1 MSIES
6 GAGPLPSPESPAPVA
21 TTRATGERSVLASIA
36 RSIGLALLFVILIIG
51 VWEGAKALGGDPW
64 RFRDASGAETV
75 YRPPFKWPI
84 ASDLS
89 LPHVWKIWEAL
100 AAPVQRQQ
108 ATSLGAFLIGAAI
121 HTGQEAALGFLFGGL
136 LGLALAAV
144 FVHSKLA
151 ERAFMPYIVASQTI
165 PILALAPLIAFA
177 FGNGLVGIVMVAS
190 YLTFFPVTIAQ
201 LRGLTSPDPRALEL
215 MRSCA
220 ASRWT
225 IFWKLR
231 MPASLPYLFA
241 ALKIAA
247 TASIVGA
254 IVGEGNPGGSQFGLG
269 RSILNFNEQY
279 TSAPEKLWAAILAS
293 ALLGLTFFLTIRII
307 ELAALRGRTTAAAG

>member
-1 MSIES
+1 MTSS
-6 GAGPLPSPESPAPVA
+6 GDVARRSRASAAVSPA
-21 TTRATGERSVLASIA
+21 RAILRGAA
-36 RSIGLALLFVILIIG
+36 LALLFVVLLIG

-64 RFRDASGAETV
+64 RFRDASGAETI
-75 YRPPFKWPI
+75 YRPPFKWDI
-84 ASDLS
+84 ASDLA

-108 ATSLGAFLIGAAI
+108 TQSLAEFLVGAAV
-121 HTGQEAALGFLFGGL
+121 HTGQEAALGFLFGGVF
-136 LGLALAAV
+136 GLALAAV

-177 FGNGLVGIVMVAS
+177 FGNGLVGIVIVAS
-190 YLTFFPVTIAQ
+190 YLTFFPVAIAQ

-225 IFWKLR
+225 IFWKVR

-279 TSAPEKLWAAILAS
+279 GSAPEKLWAAILAS
-293 ALLGLTFFLTIRII
+293 ALLGLAFFLAIRIA
-307 ELAALRGRTTAAAG
+307 ELVVLRGRPGAGAG

>member
-1 MSIES
+1 M
-6 GAGPLPSPESPAPVA
+6 AAVFLVA
-21 TTRATGERSVLASIA
+21 LV
-36 RSIGLALLFVILIIG
+36 V

-64 RFRDASGAETV
+64 RFQDANGGETV
-75 YRPPFKWPI
+75 YMPPFKWPI
-84 ASDLS
+84 VDDLS
-89 LPHVWKIWEAL
+89 LPHVWEIAAAL

-108 ATSLGAFLIGAAI
+108 AESLAGFLVSAAI
-121 HTGQEAALGFLFGGL
+121 YTGREAALGFLFGGL
-136 LGLALAAV
+136 VGLGLAAV
-144 FVHSKLA
+144 FVHSRLA

-165 PILALAPLIAFA
+165 PILALAPLICLA
-177 FGNGLVGIVMVAS
+177 FGNGLVGIVIVAS
-190 YLTFFPVTIAQ
+190 YLTFFPVAIAE

-269 RSILNFNEQY
+269 RAILNFNEQY
-279 TSAPEKLWAAILAS
+279 ISGPEKLWAAMFAA
-293 ALLGLTFFLTIRII
+293 ALLGLAFFAAVRLA
-307 ELAALRGRTTAAAG
+307 ELYALRSRPNAAVG

>member
-1 MSIES
+1 MARS
-6 GAGPLPSPESPAPVA
+6 GPVRSVA
-21 TTRATGERSVLASIA
+21 RATAI
-36 RSIGLALLFVILIIG
+36 ALLFIAALLV

-75 YRPPFKWPI
+75 YVPPFTWPI

-89 LPHVWKIWEAL
+89 LPHVWKIAEAL

-108 ATSLGAFLIGAAI
+108 QQSLAAYLVDAAF

-136 LGLALAAV
+136 LGLSLAAI

-151 ERAFMPYIVASQTI
+151 ERAFMPYVVASQTI

-177 FGNGLVGIVMVAS
+177 FGNGVLAIVIVAA
-190 YLTFFPVTIAQ
+190 YLTFFPVTIAE

-241 ALKIAA
+241 ALKVAA

-254 IVGEGNPGGSQFGLG
+254 IVGEGNPGGPRIGLG

-279 TSAPEKLWAAILAS
+279 TSAPEKLWAAIIAA
-293 ALLGLTFFLTIRII
+293 ALLGLTFFLAVRLA
-307 ELAALRGRTTAAAG
+307 ELFALRGRPGGPIG

>member
-1 MSIES
+1 MQ
-6 GAGPLPSPESPAPVA
+6 PRSPIRTVV
-21 TTRATGERSVLASIA
+21 RGVLL
-36 RSIGLALLFVILIIG
+36 GLLFLAIIVA

-64 RFRDASGAETV
+64 RFTDSAGNETV
-75 YRPPFKWPI
+75 YTPPFKWSI
-84 ASDLS
+84 VDDLS
-89 LPHVWKIWEAL
+89 LPHVWKVWGAL
-100 AAPVQRQQ
+100 NAPVQRQQ
-108 ATSLGAFLIGAAI
+108 EQSLAVYLVGAAFY
-121 HTGQEAALGFLFGGL
+121 TGREAALGFLVGGV
-136 LGLALAAV
+136 LGLALAAL

-165 PILALAPLIAFA
+165 PILALAPLICLA
-177 FGNGLVGIVMVAS
+177 FGNGLVGIVIVAS
-190 YLTFFPVTIAQ
+190 YLTFFPVTIAE
-201 LRGLTSPDPRALEL
+201 LRGLTSPDPRAVEL
-215 MRSCA
+215 MRSVA

-269 RSILNFNEQY
+269 RAILNFNEQY
-279 TSAPEKLWAAILAS
+279 ITGPEKLWAAMIAA
-293 ALLGLTFFLTIRII
+293 ALLGLTFFVAVRLL
-307 ELAALRGRTTAAAG
+307 ELFTLRGRPNAALG

>member
-1 MSIES
+1 VTSSIGS
-6 GAGPLPSPESPAPVA
+6 GRRPAA
-21 TTRATGERSVLASIA
+21 LGAALALRPIA
-36 RSIGLALLFVILIIG
+36 RGVAIGLLFLALLVV

-64 RFRDASGAETV
+64 RFTGPSGEEVV
-75 YRPPFKWPI
+75 YQPPFDWQI
-84 ASDLS
+84 ANDLS
-89 LPHVWKIWEAL
+89 LPHVWEIAEAL

-108 ATSLGAFLIGAAI
+108 AQSLAEFLVGAAI
-121 HTGQEAALGFLFGGL
+121 YTGREAALGFLFGGL
-136 LGLALAAV
+136 FGLLLAAV
-144 FVHSKLA
+144 FVHSRLA
-151 ERAFMPYIVASQTI
+151 ERAFMPYIVASQTV

-177 FGNGLVGIVMVAS
+177 FGNGLVGIVIVAS

-201 LRGLTSPDPRALEL
+201 MRGLTSPDPRALEL

-220 ASRWT
+220 ASRWA

-231 MPASLPYLFA
+231 MPASLPYLFS

-269 RSILNFNEQY
+269 RAILNFNEQY
-279 TSAPEKLWAAILAS
+279 ASAPEKLWAAILFS
-293 ALLGLTFFLTIRII
+293 GLLGLTFFAAIRFA
-307 ELAALRGRTTAAAG
+307 EVATLRGRPGVVDV

>member
-1 MSIES
+1 MQPRS
-6 GAGPLPSPESPAPVA
+6 PLR
-21 TTRATGERSVLASIA
+21 TVL
-36 RSIGLALLFVILIIG
+36 RGALLSLVFLVVLVG

-64 RFRDASGAETV
+64 RFKDAAGNETV
-75 YRPPFKWPI
+75 YTPPFKWSI
-84 ASDLS
+84 VDDLS
-89 LPHVWKIWEAL
+89 LPHVWKVWDAL
-100 AAPVQRQQ
+100 NAPVQRQQ
-108 ATSLGAFLIGAAI
+108 EQSLAVFLVGAALY
-121 HTGQEAALGFLFGGL
+121 TGREAILGFLFGAL
-136 LGLALAAV
+136 IGLALAAI
-144 FVHSKLA
+144 FVHSRLA

-165 PILALAPLIAFA
+165 PILALAPLICLA
-177 FGNGLVGIVMVAS
+177 FGNGLVGIVIVAS
-190 YLTFFPVTIAQ
+190 YLTFFPVTIAE

-254 IVGEGNPGGSQFGLG
+254 IVGEGNPGGSKFGLG
-269 RSILNFNEQY
+269 RAILNFNEQY
-279 TSAPEKLWAAILAS
+279 ISGPEKLWAAMLAA
-293 ALLGLTFFLTIRII
+293 ALLGLSFFVAVRLL
-307 ELAALRGRTTAAAG
+307 ELYTLRGRPHAAVG